1 MRELIRLLDM
11 AYSCLKSEDE
21 TDNFEWEIDYHYN
34 QARLYLV
41 ELAKVNRA
49 LGYPA
54 KNKYFKRDRNERRK
68 QRNFQFIR

>member
-21 TDNFEWEIDYHYN
+21 EDQYQWELDYHYN

-41 ELAKVNRA
+41 ELAKVNKV

-54 KNKYFKRDRNERRK
+54 KNKYFKREKYGRRK
-68 QRNFQFIR
+68 